1 MAAKCRMKLD
11 SQELW
16 FCESITKEQ
25 QGEEL
30 CHFSSY
36 ILTPRM
42 DLEGRPPVQ
51 RFTLT
56 VKEVVQ
62 AQVLMQR
69 IPGKLG
75 CFGGHL
81 K

>member
-1 MAAKCRMKLD
+1 MTLD

-25 QGEEL
+25 QREEL

-42 DLEGRPPVQ
+42 APGGRPPVQ
-51 RFTLT
+51 RFTMNME
-56 VKEVVQ
+56 EVVQ
-62 AQVLMQR
+62 AQVLMQ
-69 IPGKLG
+69 ITPGKLG